1 MGEGQRPSLILI
13 MTGRF
18 EATETLRWFQSV
30 LCYGQKGGDKHACKA
45 RKEEV

>member
-13 MTGRF
+13 GWF
-18 EATETLRWFQSV
+18 EATEVLWWFQSV